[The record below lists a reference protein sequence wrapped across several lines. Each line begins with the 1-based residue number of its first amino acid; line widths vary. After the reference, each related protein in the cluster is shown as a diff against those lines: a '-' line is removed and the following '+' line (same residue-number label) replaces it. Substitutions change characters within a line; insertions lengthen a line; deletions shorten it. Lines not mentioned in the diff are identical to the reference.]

1 MRSSAAEAGPLHG
14 VSGVSGVI
22 RVGVGGAGLQGCWE
36 PPPCPLHPKGLQNR
50 NCQSSNRVIL
60 GPAAALP
67 RNLLEMPT
75 PGVLTEPVSLMPST
89 PRVPLKG
96 DPSGAPLMPHF

>member
-1 MRSSAAEAGPLHG
+1 MLQQPQGEDADTTS
-14 VSGVSGVI
+14 
-22 RVGVGGAGLQGCWE
+22 AGLT
-36 PPPCPLHPKGLQNR
+36 PPPL
-50 NCQSSNRVIL
+50 SSYVTL
-60 GPAAALP
+60 ACSC
-67 RNLLEMPT
+67 PT